1 MKEAKISEI
10 KNQLSRYLALVRNHG
25 EVVRILDRNV
35 PVAQLVP
42 ITTGASGRSVGSE
55 ALLALERKGLIRRGT
70 GVLDREIL
78 ETDPPEK
85 PAGVLRALLEE
96 RDGRGGSGI
105 HRRLFPSSAAK
116 SRVLDAAHG
125 YELTRSL

>member
-35 PVAQLVP
+35 PVAQIVP
-42 ITTGASGRSVGSE
+42 ITTRTSGRSVGSE
-55 ALLALERKGLIRRGT
+55 ALLVLERKGLIRRGT

-78 ETDPPEK
+78 ETDPPGK
-85 PAGVLRALLEE
+85 PAGVLQALLEE
-96 RDGRGGSGI
+96 RNAR
-105 HRRLFPSSAAK
+105 
-116 SRVLDAAHG
+116 
-125 YELTRSL
+125 

>member
-42 ITTGASGRSVGSE
+42 ITTGASGRSVGGE

-78 ETDPPEK
+78 ETDPPGK
-85 PAGVLRALLEE
+85 PAGVLRVLLEE
-96 RDGRGGSGI
+96 RNAR
-105 HRRLFPSSAAK
+105 
-116 SRVLDAAHG
+116 
-125 YELTRSL
+125 